1 MCGGR
6 EKGQLN
12 IEECIEL
19 RLEKE
24 ATEMDTTMDT
34 EMMEQIETIITTDLI
49 PIAEALQ
56 KTTTSPTMP
65 PPAANMQQFPVLARM
80 IQQQQQ

>member
-12 IEECIEL
+12 IEERIEL
-19 RLEKE
+19 RPEKE
-24 ATEMDTTMDT
+24 ATEMETTMDT
-34 EMMEQIETIITTDLI
+34 KKREQIETIVTTDLI
-49 PIAEALQ
+49 PIAEALR
-56 KTTTSPTMP
+56 KTTPSPTMP

>member
-1 MCGGR
+1 MLHDSGGR

-19 RLEKE
+19 RPEKYS
-24 ATEMDTTMDT
+24 TEIEMTMDP
-34 EMMEQIETIITTDLI
+34 EMTEQIETIVTTDLI
-49 PIAEALQ
+49 PIAEPLQ

-65 PPAANMQQFPVLARM
+65 PPAANMQQFPA
-80 IQQQQQ
+80 